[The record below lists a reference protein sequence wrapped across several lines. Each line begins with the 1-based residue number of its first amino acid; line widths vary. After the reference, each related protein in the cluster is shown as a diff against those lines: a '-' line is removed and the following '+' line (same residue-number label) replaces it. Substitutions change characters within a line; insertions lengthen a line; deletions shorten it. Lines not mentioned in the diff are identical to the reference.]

1 MADTEEQRNFTQTQR
16 LKAAVHYTTG
26 LFCQEVAEHKE
37 VEFSK
42 QTIAAIAETT
52 FRQCE
57 IFARDLEAFARHAK
71 RTTVNAEDVK
81 LTARRS
87 NALFSF
93 ITQRSEELVSNNQ
106 EQKEKRKKAGGKAKK
121 KSDAPLQSGMDEDED
136 SNMA

>member
-52 FRQCE
+52 FRQCGE
-57 IFARDLEAFARHAK
+57 HAK

-106 EQKEKRKKAGGKAKK
+106 EQKEKRKKAGGKVKK

>member
-16 LKAAVHYTTG
+16 LKAAVHYATG

-71 RTTVNAEDVK
+71 RTTVNGEDVK

-106 EQKEKRKKAGGKAKK
+106 EQKEKRKRAGGKAKK
-121 KSDAPLQSGMDEDED
+121 E
-136 SNMA
+136 